1 MSLRKHGGRRHASGG
16 VLVSYV
22 TMLILSSSLLR
33 RKDTRDAAP
42 ATGRLFVAPPKRWR
56 DLEMGSLS
64 QHRAANRFQTALQQR
79 LDAAS
84 DPNEAQQAYD
94 DALEALVSIAMD
106 EIELDR
112 IAQEFAT
119 NPDAIG
125 FPT

>member
-22 TMLILSSSLLR
+22 TILILSSNLLR
-33 RKDTRDAAP
+33 RKYTRDAAP

>member
-22 TMLILSSSLLR
+22 TILILSSNLLR

-112 IAQEFAT
+112 IAQKFAT
-119 NPDAIG
+119 NPNAID